1 MRTVTMSLGLLLST
15 LLVGA
20 CDETA
25 KACFEQTDKPLKQR
39 ISACGELCDK
49 DDAKA
54 CATQVDLALA
64 ACVEKGDKE
73 TCRWMCD
80 YAKDKDL
87 FCKKHKELG
96 G

>member
-1 MRTVTMSLGLLLST
+1 MRLVTMSLGLFLST
-15 LLVGA
+15 LLLGG

-25 KACFEQTDKPLKQR
+25 KACFDDASKTVKQR

-54 CATQVDLALA
+54 CEQQIDLALA
-64 ACVEKGDKE
+64 ACVDKGDKE

-87 FCKKHKELG
+87 FCKKHQDLG